1 MGKIPVSK
9 VRKGYEI
16 LVNGIRVRV
25 SKKEKWSKSTRTGL
39 TRYKLH
45 FEDCGNGLPTEG
57 HASAPLTITSAM
69 VESDVSVEFFPKP
82 KKRYVTH
89 KTRIVPIEQYSW
101 EKMMSE

>member
-1 MGKIPVSK
+1 MAKFPVSK

-16 LVNGIRVRV
+16 LVSGVRVRV
-25 SKKEKWSKSTRTGL
+25 SKREKWNSKST
-39 TRYKLH
+39 KVH

-57 HASAPLTITSAM
+57 SPAARITLTSAM
-69 VESDVSVEFFPKP
+69 FESTAMVEYFPAP